1 MKEDFVHTVW
11 KFQLLNKQEFT
22 SVSGQSI
29 RVVHPGFSHI
39 NAGPDFTTAKLLIDG
54 ILWIGNVEIHVN
66 ASEWYAHHH
75 HLDPAYNN
83 VILHV
88 VFSNHHKICFTQNGL
103 PLNTLVLAPYI
114 DDEVLNTYAKLSED
128 MRVLPCKNWWN
139 KIEKSIVEHWLERMC
154 ISRLEEK
161 CIELKSRLIHLN
173 EHWDQLFF
181 EVLSRQLG
189 FHVNAL
195 PMERLA
201 RSLPTELFQKNIDNP
216 LFVEAILF
224 GQAGMLNREFTDDY
238 PNALKNEY
246 SFLKTKYNLTAFDEF
261 NWKFSRLRP
270 QNFPTIRI
278 AQLAAILQLHP
289 RIFRECL
296 TLNDPKEWY
305 SFFDV
310 TTHNYWDTHYVFDRS
325 STLVKKRIGAE
336 SLNQL
341 LLNTLCSI
349 WVLYGNV
356 YKDPEY
362 IQKALDL
369 MNLLKVENNRY
380 VSMFVETEYNFN
392 SSVHSQGLRFL
403 WEQYCNDKK
412 CLTCSIGLQG
422 LKIKL

>member
-11 KFQLLNKQEFT
+11 KFQLFNQKEFT

-29 RVVHPGFSHI
+29 RVVHPGYSHI
-39 NAGPDFTTAKLLIDG
+39 NAGPDFTTARIYIDE

-66 ASEWYAHHH
+66 AAEWYAHQHQT
-75 HLDPAYNN
+75 DPAYNN

-88 VFSNHHKICFTQNGL
+88 VFTNHHKPCITENGNV
-103 PLNTLVLAPYI
+103 LNTLVLEPYI
-114 DDEVLNTYAKLSED
+114 DKEILNTYATLSED
-128 MRVLPCKNWWN
+128 LRVLPCVNWWN
-139 KIEKSIVEHWLERMC
+139 KIEKSVIEHWLERMC
-154 ISRLEEK
+154 VSRLEEK
-161 CIELKSRLIHLN
+161 SIDLKARLSNLN

-181 EVLSRQLG
+181 EILSRQLG

-201 RSLPTELFQKNIDNP
+201 RSLPTELFQKNVDNP

-224 GQAGMLNREFTDDY
+224 GQAGMLNREFKDDY
-238 PNALKNEY
+238 PNDLKNEY
-246 SFLKTKYNLTAFDEF
+246 QFLKQKFNLTPIDEF
-261 NWKFSRLRP
+261 NWKFSKLRP
-270 QNFPTIRI
+270 SNFPTIRI
-278 AQLAAILQLHP
+278 AQLAGILQTHP
-289 RIFRECL
+289 RIFSECL
-296 TLNDPKEWY
+296 HLENPKDIF

-310 TTHNYWDTHYVFDRS
+310 ATHTYWDTHFVFDKS
-325 STLVKKRIGAE
+325 SKAIKKRIGEE

-341 LLNTLCSI
+341 LLNTMCNI

-356 YKDPEY
+356 YKEFEY

-369 MNLLKVENNRY
+369 MSLLKVENNRY
-380 VSMFVETEYNFN
+380 VSMFKETKYKFE
-392 SSVHSQGLRFL
+392 SSIHSQALIFL
-403 WEQYCNDKK
+403 WEQYCNEKK